1 MSPSPRSDS
10 TRASTL
16 TSLCAAPILLVLFSS
31 AALRAQGCL
40 GLPNAE
46 GEASAAATFQVDRT
60 AGEGAAD
67 GDTASADGA
76 SFGLGGVRGEAA
88 YNAPG
93 PVSLTGEYA
102 VLDVDS
108 LSLEKDRIGGLAAI
122 QLGGGTASVCAVG
135 GLAREG
141 LDGALAAGGTL
152 DHTAWEVPL
161 GVGVSRSIQPTGSI
175 AVAPFLFPHAVYR
188 DVSSRRV
195 TGDSM
200 VTSSDTEY
208 SGRATGGVV
217 VSGSTFWGRLSAGVD
232 VPVGESAELMPLAA
246 LTFGL
251 LF

>member
-1 MSPSPRSDS
+1 MSPSPRSDVA
-10 TRASTL
+10 RASIL
-16 TSLCAAPILLVLFSS
+16 PSLCAVPILLVLFSP
-31 AALRAQGCL
+31 AALPAQGCL
-40 GLPNAE
+40 RLPNAE

-60 AGEGAAD
+60 GGEGAD
-67 GDTASADGA
+67 GDTASAGGT

-108 LSLEKDRIGGLAAI
+108 LSLEKDRIGGLAAV

-141 LDGALAAGGTL
+141 LDGALEAGGTL

-195 TGDSM
+195 VGDST